1 MSGSFEIYDK
11 NTIVIDDITD
21 DIFTEIIKY
30 NKISINQYTKEYYA
44 LYSIKDKD
52 DFSDKNKIKLCDNFN
67 RCIDV
72 LSNFDNITH
81 IIFKFKL

>member
-30 NKISINQYTKEYYA
+30 NKISINQYTKEYYT

-52 DFSDKNKIKLCDNFN
+52 DLSDKNKKWFN
-67 RCIDV
+67 V
-72 LSNFDNITH
+72 L
-81 IIFKFKL
+81 

>member
-1 MSGSFEIYDK
+1 MSGTFEIYDK

-30 NKISINQYTKEYYA
+30 NKISINYYTKEYYT

-52 DFSDKNKIKLCDNFN
+52 D
-67 RCIDV
+67 
-72 LSNFDNITH
+72 LSVISSPV
-81 IIFKFKL
+81 I